1 MRWWN
6 RGGGLVEESLKKKE
20 GKVGAEHLKSGENAE
35 RRGLPRE
42 LEMPH
47 WQALRR
53 WSTLDTAIMVCR
65 PV

>member
-1 MRWWN
+1 M
-6 RGGGLVEESLKKKE
+6 EESLKKKE